1 MELSILC
8 GIENMS
14 SNPGITNIISP
25 FELQFSI
32 PLPSVG
38 KFVLEVLLCPF
49 HFLFAHI
56 LDCTRWAYKVCHQSL
71 FLIIFAHLTKK
82 RQTPTTTDY

>member
-8 GIENMS
+8 GIEDMS
-14 SNPGITNIISP
+14 SNPDIANIIYP

-38 KFVLEVLLCPF
+38 EIVLEVPFCPF
-49 HFLFAHI
+49 RFLFA
-56 LDCTRWAYKVCHQSL
+56 
-71 FLIIFAHLTKK
+71 
-82 RQTPTTTDY
+82 